1 MLVRL
6 GSREQE
12 NGKLGNKGKFLL
24 LMKQNGF
31 NVPDGFVLDSDTYDE
46 TVKGEPEKVI
56 TKTLEGLN
64 KDNLKET
71 VAKLQALF
79 DGIKLPAKTSEEI
92 KDLVKADKLY
102 AVRSSGTKEDLDE
115 FSFAGQYQT
124 FLNTKPEDVE
134 ARVIDCYKSMFS
146 EIILSYLVNRKIDTS
161 ELKMS
166 VVVQEM
172 VQSDKS

>member
-6 GSREQE
+6 SDAGKE

-31 NVPDGFVLDSDTYDE
+31 NVPEGFVLDSDTYDE

-56 TKTLEGLN
+56 TNTLEGLN

-79 DGIKLPAKTSEEI
+79 DGIKLM
-92 KDLVKADKLY
+92 
-102 AVRSSGTKEDLDE
+102 R
-115 FSFAGQYQT
+115 
-124 FLNTKPEDVE
+124 
-134 ARVIDCYKSMFS
+134 
-146 EIILSYLVNRKIDTS
+146 
-161 ELKMS
+161 
-166 VVVQEM
+166 
-172 VQSDKS
+172 